1 MVRTLLLTAVV
12 ATLAQDSPPV
22 IGLENAPIVFTAP
35 APWDTITATV
45 VALDSLRVV
54 VGWTHPNDGGGN
66 EDSTFFRIKATRTIR
81 FMGGGTVAP
90 DTWRRRMGRTATQA
104 DTFKILRPAIG
115 DSVIFTADSISQ
127 CRLNQ
132 CSAPGSASW
141 GYKRT
146 AAPPSMTFIRV
157 TTDSF

>member
-1 MVRTLLLTAVV
+1 MVKPLLLA
-12 ATLAQDSPPV
+12 ALLALSQTSVPV
-22 IGLENAPIVFTAP
+22 IGLENAPIVYTAP
-35 APWDTITATV
+35 APWDTITADI
-45 VALDSLRVV
+45 VALDSLRVIV
-54 VGWTHPNDGGGN
+54 AWTHPNDGGGN

-90 DTWRRRMGRTATQA
+90 DTYRRRMGRTVTQA
-104 DTFKILRPAIG
+104 DTFKILRPVIG

-127 CRLNQ
+127 CRMNQ